1 MYYYDKELSLE
12 RVEKYI
18 ELFRYSHLPKL
29 QKLKRY
35 YEGQNDRIMN
45 RTFSDTTKPNNK
57 IAAAWGNY
65 ITTLTTGYFI
75 GKPVTYAT
83 HNEELEA
90 YLHKNNSKEIYH
102 NAAIEKDCSIYGLGA
117 EILYINENKE
127 VEFARLDPT
136 GIIPIYSS
144 DIEPRLNYVIR
155 FWEDVDIISNE
166 TTTYIEVY
174 SKNDIRYYESSTLG
188 TKFVRDEPH
197 HFKEVPINIFY
208 NNADESG
215 DFEKVIKL
223 IDGYDLAMS
232 DTANFRDLLNS
243 SYMVFKNTNLSDEDM
258 FKMKSL
264 GIIQIEDFQQ
274 GSDSDAK
281 WLNRD
286 SNDIENENYKTRLAD
301 DIKKFSFVAD
311 IESAKSH
318 TSATSAKVGLLGI
331 EQVCADKE
339 INFRKALLRRLKLI
353 SNVVNMLGGSIEIDN
368 IAITFIRNEP
378 VDLSV
383 LGDTISKLLPI
394 VSKETLLSQIPFV
407 NDVKEEMRRIEK
419 ETTIDSY
426 SELEGDLDEPISA

>member
-18 ELFRYSHLPKL
+18 ELFRYSHLQRL

-35 YEGQNDRIMN
+35 YDCKNDRIMN
-45 RTFSDTTKPNNK
+45 RTFSDPTKPNNK
-57 IAAAWGNY
+57 IAAAFGNY

-75 GKPVTYAT
+75 GKPITYAT

-174 SKNDIRYYESSTLG
+174 SKNDIRYYESSILG
-188 TKFVRDEPH
+188 TKFIRDEPH

-208 NNADESG
+208 NNADASG

-286 SNDIENENYKTRLAD
+286 SNDTENENYKTRLAD
-301 DIKKFSFVAD
+301 DIKKFSFVSD

-407 NDVKEEMRRIEK
+407 NDVKEEMRRIER
-419 ETTIDSY
+419 ENTIDSY
-426 SELEGDLDEPISA
+426 SELEGELDEPVSA